1 MIAQLADGARIQ
13 ATLLQ
18 AGPLENIQ
26 LKPDDYQVQIKTSL
40 EVTFTTT
47 HTLNA
52 NAAVTVRLPTGLN
65 PEGSE
70 GAALRVSSPDG
81 STSANVGIV
90 LAGNMVQIQNLVSAN
105 GLSAAEGS
113 TFKVKIEGIFNQN
126 SAKDA
131 GDFTITTQNKI
142 DGEFYTVD

>member
-1 MIAQLADGARIQ
+1 M
-13 ATLLQ
+13 
-18 AGPLENIQ
+18 
-26 LKPDDYQVQIKTSL
+26 QIKTSL

-47 HTLNA
+47 HALNA

-90 LAGNMVQIQNLVSAN
+90 LAGNIVQIQNLVSAN

-113 TFKVKIEGIFNQN
+113 TFKVKIEGIFN
-126 SAKDA
+126 
-131 GDFTITTQNKI
+131 
-142 DGEFYTVD
+142 

>member
-1 MIAQLADGARIQ
+1 M
-13 ATLLQ
+13 
-18 AGPLENIQ
+18 
-26 LKPDDYQVQIKTSL
+26 QIKTSL

-47 HTLNA
+47 HALNA

-65 PEGSE
+65 PEGSV

-113 TFKVKIEGIFNQN
+113 TFKVKIEGIFN
-126 SAKDA
+126 
-131 GDFTITTQNKI
+131 
-142 DGEFYTVD
+142 